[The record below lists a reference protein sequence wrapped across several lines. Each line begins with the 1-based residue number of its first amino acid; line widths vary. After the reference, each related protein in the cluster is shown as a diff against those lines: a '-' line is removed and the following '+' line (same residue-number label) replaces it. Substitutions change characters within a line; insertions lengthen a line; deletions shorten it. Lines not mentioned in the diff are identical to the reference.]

1 MSALEDVR
9 LWSLLNNS
17 VDVSEENA
25 KEDVEETFG
34 ESQEDAES
42 EVIKLLLVECRNI
55 FIRSLE
61 NGSFSHFDHSDV
73 Y

>member
-1 MSALEDVR
+1 MKRVVLSALEDVR

-25 KEDVEETFG
+25 EEEVEETFG

-42 EVIKLLLVECRNI
+42 EVIKLLLVERSII

-61 NGSFSHFDHSDV
+61 NGSF
-73 Y
+73 